1 MWCYLTIEW
10 VYVWWN
16 AAEGVGSQPISCRS
30 HIQVCVRKTNISDL
44 VSLPSKN
51 TFKWLIAW
59 LSICATETNFRWKRM
74 LEREKCSHTFIA
86 IIFREMFQCNKGIYL
101 FLSIMFWSFQ
111 SNVINTHTHTKW
123 IEMKR
128 NNEKNQNATKN
139 IFTSFMKFL
148 TKFEVFHENRIFG
161 VCVFGL
167 LKDRRDRLLSNS
179 ISTSWL
185 SISNCLPSPQPIT
198 KVIESRAWVCWHSL
212 KQKPSFHNIFQFWC

>member
-74 LEREKCSHTFIA
+74 LERQKCSHTFIA
-86 IIFREMFQCNKGIYL
+86 IIFREMLQCNKGIYL

-111 SNVINTHTHTKW
+111 SNVINTHTKW
-123 IEMKR
+123 FEMEK
-128 NNEKNQNATKN
+128 NNEKNRNATKN
-139 IFTSFMKFL
+139 ILWNFWRSLRCSMKIGSL
-148 TKFEVFHENRIFG
+148 VFVCLVYWKIAGIVYCLMAYPLPGCLYQIVCPVHNR
-161 VCVFGL
+161 
-167 LKDRRDRLLSNS
+167 
-179 ISTSWL
+179 
-185 SISNCLPSPQPIT
+185 
-198 KVIESRAWVCWHSL
+198 
-212 KQKPSFHNIFQFWC
+212 